1 MFLVDR
7 KDILMKRSK
16 KRKHAWC
23 CDMRTLMGI
32 LILCLLSFTVPGI
45 LENKEEQP
53 AAYESEAY
61 LPDEGGSEST
71 CIADPDSIPDYSGED
86 YIVLNGG
93 RPNFTEWELSH
104 ITGEHYSELDGLS
117 RCGTAVAMLSRD
129 MMPTEKRGD
138 IGEIRPS
145 GWKQKKYEDLIDESP
160 PYLYNRSHLIA
171 YALTG
176 QEANEKN
183 LITGTRYLN
192 ATTMLPWEE
201 RVMRYLD
208 RTEGHVLYRVTPYFK
223 GSELVARGVE
233 MEAYSVED
241 HGKSICYHVFL
252 YNIQPGIIIDYA
264 TGKSAE
270 EQGKSREEIGIISD
284 RTIR

>member
-1 MFLVDR
+1 MFLTDR
-7 KDILMKRSK
+7 KGNTMKRNK
-16 KRKHAWC
+16 KHTHTPSNI
-23 CDMRTLMGI
+23 RTLLGI
-32 LILCLLSFTVPGI
+32 LFLCVLGFAVPGI
-45 LENKEEQP
+45 LEQEGEQP
-53 AAYESEAY
+53 ASYEREVSIAGSE
-61 LPDEGGSEST
+61 GSEST
-71 CIADPDSIPDYSGED
+71 CMADPESIPDYAGED
-86 YIVLNGG
+86 YSVLNHGI
-93 RPNFTEWELSH
+93 PNFTKWDLTH
-104 ITGEHYSELDGLS
+104 ITGEHYSDLDELS
-117 RCGTAVAMLSRD
+117 RCGTAIAMLSND
-129 MMPTEKRGD
+129 MMPEGKRGD

-145 GWKQKKYEDLIDESP
+145 GWKQKKYEGLIDAEP

-201 RVMRYLD
+201 KVMRYLD
-208 RTEGHVLYRVTPYFK
+208 RTENHVLYRVTPYFK
-223 GSELVARGVE
+223 GNELVARGVE

-241 HGKSICYHVFL
+241 QGKGICYHVFL

-270 EQGKSREEIGIISD
+270 E
-284 RTIR
+284 